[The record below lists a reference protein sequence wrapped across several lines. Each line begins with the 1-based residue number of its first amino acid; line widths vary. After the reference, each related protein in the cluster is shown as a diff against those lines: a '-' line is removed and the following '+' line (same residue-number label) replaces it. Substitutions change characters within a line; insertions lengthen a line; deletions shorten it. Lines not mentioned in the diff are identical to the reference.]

1 VSYIIVFI
9 LGSIWGS
16 FSNVC
21 IHRLPNNKG
30 VAKGRSYCPSCK
42 KQIRWYDNIPIFSY
56 VLLKAKCRDCS
67 AKINVKYFLVELI
80 CALSFVWFFYL
91 FGLSLTTLL
100 FFILSIFFI
109 IIFFIDLKHFIIPNE
124 LTFPLMAIG
133 FLKSFD
139 PYLNEYLFPN
149 YINSLIGGLVGYF
162 IIWSIINF
170 YSLITSINKKYN
182 FFKNI
187 FRQKEG
193 MGFGDAKLLSALG
206 FWFGWISI
214 PFILFFS
221 SIVALGFVIP
231 SLINKSRTISSSIP
245 FGPYLILG
253 CILYLLLLDKIILYL
268 N

>member
-1 VSYIIVFI
+1 MSYIIVFI

-21 IHRLPNNKG
+21 IHRLPDNKG
-30 VAKGRSYCPSCK
+30 VARGRSYCPSCK

-67 AKINVKYFLVELI
+67 AKINVKYLLVELV

-100 FFILSIFFI
+100 FFILSIFFV

-133 FLKSFD
+133 LFKSFD
-139 PYLNEYLFPN
+139 PNLNLYLFPN
-149 YINSLIGGLVGYF
+149 FLNSLIGGVVGYL
-162 IIWSIINF
+162 IIWMIIFIYKRLRN
-170 YSLITSINKKYN
+170 
-182 FFKNI
+182 
-187 FRQKEG
+187 KEG
-193 MGFGDAKLLSALG
+193 MGLGDAKLLSAIG

-221 SIVALGFVIP
+221 SFIALVLAIP
-231 SLINKSRTISSSIP
+231 SLINKSKNLSTQIP

-253 CILYLLLLDKIILYL
+253 CVLYLLLLDKIILYL

>member
-1 VSYIIVFI
+1 MSYFIVFI

-42 KQIRWYDNIPIFSY
+42 KPIRWYDNIPIFSY

-67 AKINVKYFLVELI
+67 VKINIKYLLVELI

-133 FLKSFD
+133 LFKSFD
-139 PYLNEYLFPN
+139 PNLNQYLFPN
-149 YINSLIGGLVGYF
+149 FLNSLVGGVAGYL
-162 IIWSIINF
+162 IIWMIIFIYKRLRN
-170 YSLITSINKKYN
+170 
-182 FFKNI
+182 
-187 FRQKEG
+187 KEG
-193 MGFGDAKLLSALG
+193 MGLGDAKLLSAIG
-206 FWFGWISI
+206 FWFGWMSI

-221 SIVALGFVIP
+221 SFIALVLAIP
-231 SLINKSRTISSSIP
+231 SLINKSKNLSSQIP

-253 CILYLLLLDKIILYL
+253 CVLYLLLLDKIILYL

>member
-1 VSYIIVFI
+1 MSYFLVFI

-21 IHRLPNNKG
+21 IHRLPDNKS
-30 VAKGRSYCPSCK
+30 VSRGRSYCPSCK

-56 VLLKAKCRDCS
+56 VFLKAKCRDCS
-67 AKINVKYFLVELI
+67 AKINVKYLLVELI

-133 FLKSFD
+133 LLKSFD
-139 PYLNEYLFPN
+139 PNLNQYLFPN
-149 YINSLIGGLVGYF
+149 FLNSLIGGVAGYI
-162 IIWSIINF
+162 IIWMIIF
-170 YSLITSINKKYN
+170 IYKR
-182 FFKNI
+182 
-187 FRQKEG
+187 FRNKEG
-193 MGFGDAKLLSALG
+193 MGLGDAKLLSAIG

-221 SIVALGFVIP
+221 SFIALVLAIP
-231 SLINKSRTISSSIP
+231 SLINKSKNLSSQIP

-253 CILYLLLLDKIILYL
+253 CILYLSLIHI
-268 N
+268 

>member
-1 VSYIIVFI
+1 MSYFIVFI

-67 AKINVKYFLVELI
+67 VKINIKYLLVELI

-100 FFILSIFFI
+100 FFILSIFFV

-133 FLKSFD
+133 LLKSFD
-139 PYLNEYLFPN
+139 PNLNQYLFPN
-149 YINSLIGGLVGYF
+149 FLNSLIGGVAGYI
-162 IIWSIINF
+162 IIWMIIFIYKRLRN
-170 YSLITSINKKYN
+170 
-182 FFKNI
+182 
-187 FRQKEG
+187 KEG
-193 MGFGDAKLLSALG
+193 MGLGDAKLLSAIG

-221 SIVALGFVIP
+221 SFIALVSAIP
-231 SLINKSRTISSSIP
+231 SLINKSKNLSSQIP

-253 CILYLLLLDKIILYL
+253 CVLYLLLLDKIILYL